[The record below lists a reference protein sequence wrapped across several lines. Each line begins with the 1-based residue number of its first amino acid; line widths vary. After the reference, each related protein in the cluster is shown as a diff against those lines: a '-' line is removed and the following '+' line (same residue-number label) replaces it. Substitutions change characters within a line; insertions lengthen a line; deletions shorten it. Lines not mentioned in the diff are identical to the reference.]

1 MEKPPML
8 EEYLVPALYSHQKSN
23 KPNTWE
29 WVRAQRKLL
38 ATDTEN
44 YPYRESVED
53 MWAHMESYYLMCGCS
68 SLVERDADELSGEN
82 PVMALLYFDEMGFYP
97 PPELLTT
104 IVDAFKIYLISG
116 GRLSLEEAMFGPAK
130 KGVGNFAARKWKK
143 KNYARFEIFITF
155 TRASKN
161 REGKPKV
168 NLEELAEEYIKNTY
182 EMNTFDK
189 DNLNSE
195 YEEEDVDSFLRGFR
209 RWKKKSS
216 DE

>member
-1 MEKPPML
+1 
-8 EEYLVPALYSHQKSN
+8 
-23 KPNTWE
+23 
-29 WVRAQRKLL
+29 
-38 ATDTEN
+38 
-44 YPYRESVED
+44 
-53 MWAHMESYYLMCGCS
+53 
-68 SLVERDADELSGEN
+68 
-82 PVMALLYFDEMGFYP
+82 
-97 PPELLTT
+97 
-104 IVDAFKIYLISG
+104 
-116 GRLSLEEAMFGPAK
+116 MFGPAK